1 MFEEKRK
8 IKKFW
13 ELKKND
19 LIYLINSKMME
30 VELYRLI
37 EEKTDNEN
45 KELVTNR
52 GTIIMTKIEW
62 QCKTQIEV
70 GLGIFTTDRQM
81 VDSFIKKC
89 SRHHQE
95 KVKEKRIELRET
107 KNKMIERVETL
118 QKQIRKIEENEKYFL
133 LTPAVERNL
142 LKLKRF

>member
-19 LIYLINSKMME
+19 LIYLINSKAME

-62 QCKTQIEV
+62 QCKTQLEV
-70 GLGIFTTDRQM
+70 GLGFFTTDRQM
-81 VDSFIKKC
+81 VDSFIKMC

-118 QKQIRKIEENEKYFL
+118 QKQIKAIEENEKNFL

-142 LKLKRF
+142 LRLKRF

>member
-8 IKKFW
+8 IKKIW
-13 ELKKND
+13 EIKKND
-19 LIYLINSKMME
+19 LIYLINSKAME

-52 GTIIMTKIEW
+52 GTIMMTKIEW
-62 QCKTQIEV
+62 QCKTQLEV
-70 GLGIFTTDRQM
+70 GRGIFTTDRQM

-107 KNKMIERVETL
+107 KNKMIERVKTL
-118 QKQIRKIEENEKYFL
+118 QKQIKAIEENEKYFL

-142 LKLKRF
+142 LRLKRF